1 VADIKGGRIM
11 QEQGQQPNLF
21 ELAGRD
27 VHVTYSTTSFT
38 GEAQFH
44 YQGPLGVTTFRGDQ
58 IMTSDSAL
66 GKLVTVQLGSWRLD
80 PIGRVRSLAFTVL
93 LPKFQLIDAAPQ
105 HFRTLGISTTERSSL
120 PDVKSPITGSVP
132 TYQVEELEGTAQL
145 VAF

>member
-1 VADIKGGRIM
+1 M

-21 ELAGRD
+21 ELAGTD

-58 IMTSDSAL
+58 ITTSHTPL
-66 GKLVTVQLGSWRLD
+66 GGLVTVQLGSWRLD
-80 PIGRVRSLAFTVL
+80 PIGRVRSLAFTIL
-93 LPKFQLIDAAPQ
+93 LPSFQLVNAAAQ
-105 HFRTLGISTTERSSL
+105 QFRTLGIMTTERSSL

-132 TYQVEELEGTAQL
+132 TYQVVELEGTAQL